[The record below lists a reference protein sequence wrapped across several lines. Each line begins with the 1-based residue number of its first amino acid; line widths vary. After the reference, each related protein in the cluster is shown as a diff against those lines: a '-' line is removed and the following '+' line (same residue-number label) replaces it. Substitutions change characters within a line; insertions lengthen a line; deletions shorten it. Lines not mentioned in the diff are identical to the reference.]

1 MRRILLSD
9 RRYIQLDTVHIPS
22 PFTLFPTLA
31 VLRAPAVSHADGR
44 PLLHRPVWSRAG
56 TPVPHHGQ
64 GEGRHRVL
72 RGEALPWIYISVSP
86 SLAPNAQG
94 TCPSAASPS
103 TTSGRR
109 CPTPNSHISPHP
121 PPPPPGDAPVP
132 VRLLPRPHPGRAAR
146 SLSAPKPSHAPRHS
160 QGADGAHSAAR
171 CVCRGGEPGE
181 EGDES
186 GLHNVL
192 PVQQY
197 SFFAITSVS
206 SHVPP
211 AATQADPSRPPFY
224 VTGSGGAAMLFL
236 GTPRCANLDELQVWT
251 DGWMRCIFT
260 LAEIVA
266 HPPAG
271 SLCTTSLCA
280 TSLLRKEVPSP
291 KAPSSPKALPA
302 FIALA

>member
-1 MRRILLSD
+1 MDLYICLAQSGPECPGHLSLCGFS
-9 RRYIQLDTVHIPS
+9 LDHIRAALQGRGSHQFPHSPS
-22 PFTLFPTLA
+22 L
-31 VLRAPAVSHADGR
+31 SGD
-44 PLLHRPVWSRAG
+44 
-56 TPVPHHGQ
+56 TPVP
-64 GEGRHRVL
+64 L
-72 RGEALPWIYISVSP
+72 
-86 SLAPNAQG
+86 
-94 TCPSAASPS
+94 
-103 TTSGRR
+103 
-109 CPTPNSHISPHP
+109 
-121 PPPPPGDAPVP
+121 
-132 VRLLPRPHPGRAAR
+132 RLLSGPHPGRAAR

-224 VTGSGGAAMLFL
+224 VTGSGGVAMLFL

-291 KAPSSPKALPA
+291 CSLFPQSVACFYCPRV
-302 FIALA
+302 I